1 MAPDELQRA
10 WVRQAQLDAERGVV
24 ACRMC
29 KTQVGLDQVITLWR
43 NGALVFAVCDN
54 CAATHEI
61 LMRPTDAGLEV
72 RGRARHPIVL
82 SGVSP

>member
-1 MAPDELQRA
+1 MEPDDLQRA

-29 KTQVGLDQVITLWR
+29 KAQVGLDQVITLWR
-43 NGALVFAVCDN
+43 NGALVFAVCDG

-61 LMRPTDAGLEV
+61 LIRPTEAGLEV
-72 RGRARHPIVL
+72 RGRFRHPVVA
-82 SGVSP
+82 SGVTP